1 MAIHRNHQFNLIKL
15 SSSILSLLFITTLA
29 LLPMQPNTSAVSS
42 SVNASV
48 KVASACSI
56 TGGSNN

>member
-1 MAIHRNHQFNLIKL
+1 MNKNEIKPIIITSGGVL
-15 SSSILSLLFITTLA
+15 GLPLLA
-29 LLPMQPNTSAVSS
+29 GVVAMQPNTSAVSS

>member
-1 MAIHRNHQFNLIKL
+1 MNKNEIKP
-15 SSSILSLLFITTLA
+15 IIITSGGVLGLA
-29 LLPMQPNTSAVSS
+29 LLAGVVTMQPNTSAVSS